1 MYNDGRYVWEVLLW
15 CQYILEKHSSGTQPG
30 KSESDYS
37 ENEQGWSFGCK
48 EETYLVILTH
58 RAFILKRLEVERQT
72 GISSVQ
78 LAGGLQEI

>member
-1 MYNDGRYVWEVLLW
+1 MMEDMSGKFCFGVSTFTLTWL
-15 CQYILEKHSSGTQPG
+15 CSAGTQPG

-48 EETYLVILTH
+48 EETYLMILTH